1 MPNWCRNQ
9 IVIQSKDKDLI
20 EEIEEDLKDL
30 GGKGLLDYMY
40 PMPYNL
46 KHTIKGS
53 SSVVNQELINR
64 YGFDNWYDWALH
76 NWDTKWDVDFEL
88 DFYDVNDWSR
98 ITLEFDSAWGP
109 PMGALQKFVD
119 QYGTDKGAFEV
130 AHLQY
135 IESGVQF
142 CGVYDALDDTK
153 SVHVDDYV
161 DTFED
166 YDSNKLNLDEWFS
179 ESEFEWLVDELKFEL
194 SYHADNS
201 VNQELSKEDT

>member
-88 DFYDVNDWSR
+88 D
-98 ITLEFDSAWGP
+98 
-109 PMGALQKFVD
+109 
-119 QYGTDKGAFEV
+119 
-130 AHLQY
+130 
-135 IESGVQF
+135 
-142 CGVYDALDDTK
+142 
-153 SVHVDDYV
+153 
-161 DTFED
+161 
-166 YDSNKLNLDEWFS
+166 
-179 ESEFEWLVDELKFEL
+179 
-194 SYHADNS
+194 
-201 VNQELSKEDT
+201 